1 MEFEESEK
9 RRRQLSMQEFG
20 VIWNRLADM
29 NRLNGNAY
37 RILFHLLFEGGGTQ
51 TEISTARN
59 WKFSSV
65 SNTLRRLYDIG
76 IVNVVVKDRKMMY
89 VFNFDEELLTNDSH
103 NGISIND
110 ELTKEILRK
119 KLKDVS
125 EITTMSANLFRVY
138 VDILLYGCTT
148 RKELWERRGWKI
160 DGVNKAFQKLMEMN
174 LLKCEKKDNK
184 NVYSVK

>member
-103 NGISIND
+103 NRISIND

-119 KLKDVS
+119 
-125 EITTMSANLFRVY
+125 N
-138 VDILLYGCTT
+138 
-148 RKELWERRGWKI
+148 
-160 DGVNKAFQKLMEMN
+160 
-174 LLKCEKKDNK
+174 
-184 NVYSVK
+184 